1 MIRGNKIEH
10 LKQINKIKVG
20 ESMDYFVN
28 EERKKNK
35 KIQKFLVVVSSI
47 VLLLFFSAGIAYA
60 LQVSEDQKENILTI
74 PTTQVILDEQG
85 FVSDANGNTENM
97 LASKKAKVT
106 NTGETAV
113 FVRALVIPTFQKN
126 ETTAQERNDLLKQS
140 SILPV
145 TIDKSA
151 GINTIALNSQGT
163 KWYLGSDGYYYYL
176 AVLNKGES
184 TDNLINGVTKPN
196 NMTDFKGYQLNMD
209 VKIEA
214 VGAYSK
220 RGGQKAFVDAWN
232 GPKDLT
238 VKSRLD
244 GLAN

>member
-1 MIRGNKIEH
+1 MIRGNKREH
-10 LKQINKIKVG
+10 LNLINKIKVG

-28 EERKKNK
+28 VIQKKNTK
-35 KIQKFLVVVSSI
+35 KQKFLVAASSI
-47 VLLLFFSAGIAYA
+47 AFLLFFSASIAYA
-60 LQVSEDQKENILTI
+60 LQVSEDQKDNILTV
-74 PTTQVILDEQG
+74 PTTQVVLDEQG
-85 FVSDANGNTENM
+85 FVSDPNGSTENM

-113 FVRALVIPTFQKN
+113 FVRALVIPTFQKT
-126 ETTAQERNDLLKQS
+126 ETANQERSDLLKES

-145 TIDKSA
+145 VIDKSA
-151 GINTIALNSQGT
+151 GINTIAINSQGT

-214 VGAYSK
+214 IGAYSK
-220 RGGQKAFVDAWN
+220 RDGQKAFVDAWN